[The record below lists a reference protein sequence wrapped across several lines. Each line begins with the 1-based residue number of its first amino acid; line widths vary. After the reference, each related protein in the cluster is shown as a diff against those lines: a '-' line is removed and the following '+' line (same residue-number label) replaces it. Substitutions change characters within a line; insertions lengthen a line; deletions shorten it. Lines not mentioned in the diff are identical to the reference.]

1 MSHLCHSSIGYV
13 YSFISSCIFYFLL
26 KAENQNLKQ
35 KMLQVEELVLG
46 PASSEVA
53 KSLNE
58 LGVLLYLQNNHE

>member
-1 MSHLCHSSIGYV
+1 
-13 YSFISSCIFYFLL
+13 
-26 KAENQNLKQ
+26 
-35 KMLQVEELVLG
+35 MLQVEELVLG